1 MSVEGRKPTLQAVGW
16 LRDMYKAKLL
26 DLNPPYQRRSVWNS
40 TYKQFFIDTV
50 LKNYPVPP
58 IFVNMEVTGTGAT
71 IYHVIDGK
79 QRLTAILEFLEDRFP
94 ISKEKFSPPNLAGKY
109 FSELEP
115 ITQKS
120 IYGYFLP
127 FEFFTDANLEEVT
140 EIFDRFNRN
149 VARLTEQELRNARY
163 AGDFITLMEQL
174 ADEPFWKTKKFFS
187 LADIRRMRDV
197 EFVSVLFVLEM
208 RGILEGDDLDSFYA
222 DYNEGVPD
230 KSEHISRFRAVLTA
244 VERLDPLLP
253 GTRFRNKAD
262 FYSLFSALLDFTEDL
277 EVIDYER
284 TTTALLQLASDVD
297 EVPKL
302 EDLANVREDALA
314 YSQAVRA
321 GTTKQENRLKR
332 KEILLRQVVRR

>member
-16 LRDMYKAKLL
+16 LRDMYNAKLL
-26 DLNPPYQRRSVWNS
+26 DLDPPYQRRSVWNNA
-40 TYKQFFIDTV
+40 YKQFFIDTV

-79 QRLTAILEFLEDRFP
+79 QRLSAILEFLEDGFP
-94 ISKEKFSPPNLAGKY
+94 ISKESYSPQNLAGKY
-109 FSELEP
+109 FSALELT
-115 ITQKS
+115 TQKS

-163 AGDFITLMEQL
+163 SGEFISLMEQL
-174 ADEPFWKTKKFFS
+174 ADEPFWKAKKIFS

-208 RGILEGDDLDSFYA
+208 HGILDGDDLDSYYA
-222 DYNEGVPD
+222 DYDEGVPD
-230 KSEHISRFRAVLTA
+230 KTEHLTKFRGVLTA
-244 VERLDPLLP
+244 VERLGPLLP

-262 FYSLFSALLDFTEDL
+262 FYSLFSAVLDFAEDL

-284 TTTALLQLASDVD
+284 TTAALLQLASDVD
-297 EVPKL
+297 DVPKL
-302 EDLANVREDALA
+302 DPGR
-314 YSQAVRA
+314 RA
-321 GTTKQENRLKR
+321 RRCPYLFAGSESWNHKARKQTKAQGNAT
-332 KEILLRQVVRR
+332 